1 LWRLRQT
8 ILTTLVSDTS
18 HPAIPIAAV
27 RLGED
32 EEHLVL
38 EALRSG
44 HLVQGPMV
52 ERLEAGFRELCG
64 VRHAVAVSSG
74 TTALVA
80 ALTALGIG
88 PGDEVI
94 TSPFTFVATLNAILE
109 VGATARFVDIDEADF
124 TVDPE
129 SVEACMTSRTRVL
142 MPVHL
147 YGQPA
152 AMDTLTRIA
161 KQHDVAI
168 VEDAA
173 QAHGATVAGQSVG
186 SFGIGCFSLY
196 GTKNVTTG
204 EGGIVTTDDDD
215 VADRVRLLRNQGMR
229 ARYQYEMAGHN
240 WRLTDIQAAIGIPQ
254 LARLSSANEVRRRNA
269 ARLTEGLRET
279 NALAL
284 PTVAPNRTH
293 VFHQYTVRVLPDS
306 SCDRDAL
313 AKRLDDLGIGTG
325 VYYPRLVHDYDCYRD
340 HPQIVVDATPR
351 AVRAA
356 EQVLSLPVHQ
366 HLDDHDVDHI
376 VTSVRDTVA
385 RKATG

>member
-1 LWRLRQT
+1 
-8 ILTTLVSDTS
+8 
-18 HPAIPIAAV
+18 
-27 RLGED
+27 
-32 EEHLVL
+32 
-38 EALRSG
+38 
-44 HLVQGPMV
+44 MV
-52 ERLEAGFRELCG
+52 ERLEAAFRELCG

-109 VGATARFVDIDEADF
+109 VGATARFADIDEADF
-124 TVDPE
+124 TVDPA
-129 SVEACMTSRTRVL
+129 SVEARITSRTRAV

-152 AMDTLTRIA
+152 AMDALVPLASDRGL
-161 KQHDVAI
+161 AI

-173 QAHGATVAGQSVG
+173 QAHGASVAGRVAG
-186 SFGIGCFSLY
+186 SFGVGCFSLY

-204 EGGIVTTDDDD
+204 EGGVVTTDDDD

-229 ARYQYEMAGHN
+229 ARYQYELAGHN
-240 WRLTDIQAAIGIPQ
+240 WRLTDVQAAIGVPQ
-254 LARLSSANEVRRRNA
+254 LARLPSANEVRRRNA
-269 ARLTEGLRET
+269 ARLSHGLRGT
-279 NALAL
+279 TTLAV
-284 PTVAPNRTH
+284 PTIAPNRTH

-306 SCDRDAL
+306 PCGRDVL
-313 AKRLDDLGIGTG
+313 AKRLGELGIGTG

-340 HPQIVVDATPR
+340 HPQVVVDDTPR
-351 AVRAA
+351 AARAA

-366 HLDDHDVDHI
+366 NLAERDVDRI
-376 VTSVRDTVA
+376 VTCVGNTVA
-385 RKATG
+385 RKTTG